1 MKANKAL
8 KRLAKIETLMSDV
21 AERFSASAPHLREA
35 LKDLKAAVLSVKEA
49 VKVQTSSAAAKKKA
63 PKKAARAGKKAAGK
77 KAAAPVAKAKTAKK
91 RAPARKAAKKAQPRP
106 VASAVHAAAATSNPE
121 VMPVSALAE

>member
-49 VKVQTSSAAAKKKA
+49 VKVQTSSAAPKKA
-63 PKKAARAGKKAAGK
+63 PSKKAARAGKKAVAK
-77 KAAAPVAKAKTAKK
+77 KAAVPKAKASKK
-91 RAPARKAAKKAQPRP
+91 RAPLRKASKKSAPKSLAAG
-106 VASAVHAAAATSNPE
+106 ASTPDSIPAATAHSE
-121 VMPVSALAE
+121 L

>member
-49 VKVQTSSAAAKKKA
+49 VKVQTSTAPKKA
-63 PKKAARAGKKAAGK
+63 SPKKAARAAKKAAVK
-77 KAAAPVAKAKTAKK
+77 KAAAPKAKAAKK
-91 RAPARKAAKKAQPRP
+91 RAPRRKAAKKISPAR
-106 VASAVHAAAATSNPE
+106 VAAAASSPQSI
-121 VMPVSALAE
+121 PAAAPHAEP

>member
-35 LKDLKAAVLSVKEA
+35 LKDLKATVLSVKEA
-49 VKVQTSSAAAKKKA
+49 VKVQTATATQKA
-63 PKKAARAGKKAAGK
+63 PHKKAARAQKKAVVK
-77 KAAAPVAKAKTAKK
+77 KAKAPKAKAAKK
-91 RAPARKAAKKAQPRP
+91 RTPGRKAAKNISPKRVEAE
-106 VASAVHAAAATSNPE
+106 ASSPGSIPAAAAH
-121 VMPVSALAE
+121 AEP

>member
-35 LKDLKAAVLSVKEA
+35 LKDLKAAMLSVKEA
-49 VKVQTSSAAAKKKA
+49 VKVQTSPASKKA
-63 PKKAARAGKKAAGK
+63 VPKKAARAGKKAVGK
-77 KAAAPVAKAKTAKK
+77 KAVKKRPGVRNAAKGVKKIPPKRVAAVASSPESMPVA
-91 RAPARKAAKKAQPRP
+91 AAHVEP
-106 VASAVHAAAATSNPE
+106 
-121 VMPVSALAE
+121 

>member
-49 VKVQTSSAAAKKKA
+49 VKVQTSSAPKKTS
-63 PKKAARAGKKAAGK
+63 PKKAAHAGKKVVLK
-77 KAAAPVAKAKTAKK
+77 KTAAPNAKAAKK
-91 RAPARKAAKKAQPRP
+91 RAPLRKAAKN
-106 VASAVHAAAATSNPE
+106 ASPKRAAAAASSPE
-121 VMPVSALAE
+121 SVPAAAAHAEP

>member
-49 VKVQTSSAAAKKKA
+49 VKVQTSSSAAAKKTSS
-63 PKKAARAGKKAAGK
+63 KKGARAGKKALVK
-77 KAAAPVAKAKTAKK
+77 KTAAPKAKAGKK
-91 RAPARKAAKKAQPRP
+91 RAPVRKAKKI
-106 VASAVHAAAATSNPE
+106 S
-121 VMPVSALAE
+121 

>member
-35 LKDLKAAVLSVKEA
+35 LKDLKAAALSVKEA
-49 VKVQTSSAAAKKKA
+49 VKVQTSSAAAKKKS
-63 PKKAARAGKKAAGK
+63 PKKAARAGKKGAGK
-77 KAAAPVAKAKTAKK
+77 KAAARVSKAKTAKK
-91 RAPARKAAKKAQPRP
+91 RAPARKAAK
-106 VASAVHAAAATSNPE
+106 
-121 VMPVSALAE
+121 

>member
-49 VKVQTSSAAAKKKA
+49 VKVQASSPAA
-63 PKKAARAGKKAAGK
+63 PKKAPSKKASSKKVKRARKKAVVKKAASPK
-77 KAAAPVAKAKTAKK
+77 AKAKK
-91 RAPARKAAKKAQPRP
+91 RVSARKAVEKTSPKR
-106 VASAVHAAAATSNPE
+106 VVAAAASGPE
-121 VMPVSALAE
+121 PQTAAAAHAEP

>member
-35 LKDLKAAVLSVKEA
+35 LKDLKAAMLSVKEA
-49 VKVQTSSAAAKKKA
+49 VKVQTSSAPKKA
-63 PKKAARAGKKAAGK
+63 ASKKAARAAKKAVAT
-77 KAAAPVAKAKTAKK
+77 KAASPKSKAVKK
-91 RAPARKAAKKAQPRP
+91 RAPARKAAKKSPSKR
-106 VASAVHAAAATSNPE
+106 VAMAASSPEPMPLAAHAE
-121 VMPVSALAE
+121 L

>member
-35 LKDLKAAVLSVKEA
+35 LKDLKAAMASVKEA
-49 VKVQTSSAAAKKKA
+49 VKVQTSPAPKKSAS
-63 PKKAARAGKKAAGK
+63 KKAARATKKTMAKKA
-77 KAAAPVAKAKTAKK
+77 AKK
-91 RAPARKAAKKAQPRP
+91 RAPLRKPAKSAKKSPLKRMAA
-106 VASAVHAAAATSNPE
+106 ASSSPEAIAAAAT
-121 VMPVSALAE
+121 PVEL

>member
-35 LKDLKAAVLSVKEA
+35 LKDLKAAMLSVKEA
-49 VKVQTSSAAAKKKA
+49 VKVQTSPVSKKA
-63 PKKAARAGKKAAGK
+63 ASKNAARAGKKAVGK
-77 KAAAPVAKAKTAKK
+77 KAVKK
-91 RAPARKAAKKAQPRP
+91 RATVRKAAKAVKKTAPKRVAASPSSPQSMPAAVAQ
-106 VASAVHAAAATSNPE
+106 VE
-121 VMPVSALAE
+121 L

>member
-49 VKVQTSSAAAKKKA
+49 VKVQASSAATPKKV
-63 PKKAARAGKKAAGK
+63 PHKKAARARKKAAVK
-77 KAAAPVAKAKTAKK
+77 TAAAPKVKAAKK
-91 RAPARKAAKKAQPRP
+91 RSPVRKAAKKTPPKR
-106 VASAVHAAAATSNPE
+106 AAAAASSPE
-121 VMPVSALAE
+121 SIPAAAAHAEL

>member
-35 LKDLKAAVLSVKEA
+35 LKDLKAAVLSRERGCESANFILGCAGESVVQEGVVQESQARSKESRGQKDRGA
-49 VKVQTSSAAAKKKA
+49 QGNGGEE
-63 PKKAARAGKKAAGK
+63 ARAD
-77 KAAAPVAKAKTAKK
+77 
-91 RAPARKAAKKAQPRP
+91 AQSR
-106 VASAVHAAAATSNPE
+106 
-121 VMPVSALAE
+121 

>member
-35 LKDLKAAVLSVKEA
+35 LKDLKAAALSVKEA
-49 VKVQTSSAAAKKKA
+49 VKVQTSAAALKKA
-63 PKKAARAGKKAAGK
+63 SHKKAARAGKKAVVK
-77 KAAAPVAKAKTAKK
+77 KAAAPQAKAAKK
-91 RAPARKAAKKAQPRP
+91 RAPLRKAARKTPPKR
-106 VASAVHAAAATSNPE
+106 VAAATVHAAAATASPE
-121 VMPVSALAE
+121 SIPASAHAE

>member
-49 VKVQTSSAAAKKKA
+49 VKAQTSSPAAPKA
-63 PKKAARAGKKAAGK
+63 PLKKAARARKKAVVKPAVASK
-77 KAAAPVAKAKTAKK
+77 AKAQKK
-91 RAPARKAAKKAQPRP
+91 RAVAKKAAKKKTPP
-106 VASAVHAAAATSNPE
+106 KPMASAAAHAATTTASPE
-121 VMPVSALAE
+121 SIPASAHAE

>member
-49 VKVQTSSAAAKKKA
+49 VKVQASSSAAPKKA
-63 PKKAARAGKKAAGK
+63 SHKKAARAQKKSCGQKGRGSQGKGGEEARAG
-77 KAAAPVAKAKTAKK
+77 
-91 RAPARKAAKKAQPRP
+91 AQSR
-106 VASAVHAAAATSNPE
+106 
-121 VMPVSALAE
+121 

>member
-35 LKDLKAAVLSVKEA
+35 LKDLKAAVLIVKEA
-49 VKVQTSSAAAKKKA
+49 VKVQASTAPKKA
-63 PKKAARAGKKAAGK
+63 SPKKAARAGKKAIAQ
-77 KAAAPVAKAKTAKK
+77 KATAPKAKAAKK
-91 RAPARKAAKKAQPRP
+91 RAPVRKAVKKTPQKG
-106 VASAVHAAAATSNPE
+106 VAAAASSPE
-121 VMPVSALAE
+121 SMPAAAAHAEP

>member
-49 VKVQTSSAAAKKKA
+49 VKVQASSAAPKKA
-63 PKKAARAGKKAAGK
+63 LHKKAARAQKKAVVK
-77 KAAAPVAKAKTAKK
+77 KAAAPQVKAAKK
-91 RAPARKAAKKAQPRP
+91 RTPVRKAAKKTPPKR
-106 VASAVHAAAATSNPE
+106 VAAAASSPE
-121 VMPVSALAE
+121 SMPAAAAHAEP